1 MLLQIQ
7 MSNNHIQKIID
18 DSYEILELNASD
30 PIIFE
35 ANEENQQHAY
45 NERNNQVILIVPRAL
60 QYTHLYVLF
69 LHLDV

>member
-18 DSYEILELNASD
+18 DSYEILELNASE

-35 ANEENQQHAY
+35 ANKKYQQHAY
-45 NERNNQVILIVPRAL
+45 NEKNNQVILIVPRESQIRPGRL
-60 QYTHLYVLF
+60 
-69 LHLDV
+69 